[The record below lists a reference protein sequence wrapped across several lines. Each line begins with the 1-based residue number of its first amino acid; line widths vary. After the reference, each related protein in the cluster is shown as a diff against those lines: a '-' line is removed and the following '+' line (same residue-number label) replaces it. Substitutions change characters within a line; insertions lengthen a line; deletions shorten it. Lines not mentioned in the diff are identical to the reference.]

1 MLPMCAVYR
10 SATYGFSISTDCF
23 FTFLSTVLLGC
34 SGETL
39 EERKFISHLS
49 CHFINKRFP
58 FCSRINSPGCFSFF
72 FAHRRSSLRFDR
84 IFQEWIGRPVVCN
97 SWQNCNS
104 HHDAN
109 AKVSFK
115 FRLGNITPLL
125 KSTLVFG
132 QFLPRDSVRLG
143 YHQVNCVFSKQ
154 QCEEE
159 QSFWS
164 VWDFYFNPRESCIEC
179 FNIKI
184 FEDFTPL
191 AFFFDIRVAIFTL
204 TFFFRGITV
213 DF

>member
-1 MLPMCAVYR
+1 MEILADFFEPVL
-10 SATYGFSISTDCF
+10 GHHCF
-23 FTFLSTVLLGC
+23 Y
-34 SGETL
+34 
-39 EERKFISHLS
+39 
-49 CHFINKRFP
+49 
-58 FCSRINSPGCFSFF
+58 SP
-72 FAHRRSSLRFDR
+72 

-97 SWQNCNS
+97 SRQNCNS

-109 AKVSFK
+109 AEVSFK
-115 FRLGNITPLL
+115 FGLRNITPLL

-143 YHQVNCVFSKQ
+143 YHQVNRVFSKK

-179 FNIKI
+179 FDIKI

-191 AFFFDIRVAIFTL
+191 AFFFDK
-204 TFFFRGITV
+204 V
-213 DF
+213 DMVCLSPVGYGV